1 MRVYPVRHVHPV
13 ILEHQVYIWVSVLDV
28 TVTDIQ
34 TNVTAIEEYAITANM
49 APVVCPN
56 YHNLSHNCHNI
67 MSHLLFS

>member
-1 MRVYPVRHVHPV
+1 MRHVHPV

-28 TVTDIQ
+28 TVMDIQ
-34 TNVTAIEEYAITANM
+34 TNVIAIEEYAITVNM

-56 YHNLSHNCHNI
+56 YHNLSHNCFNI